1 MIKGFK
7 IPNVI
12 FKVREGDTSLSKEFC
27 AIGGKWVNKTT
38 DDYFKNKRVIIFSL
52 PGAFTPTC
60 SNQQLPGFDS
70 MFEQF
75 DEKGIEEI
83 YCLSVNDTFVMNSW
97 FEAQDVQRVY
107 PLPDGNG
114 EFTQA
119 MGASVEKGNVG
130 FGIRSWRYAMVINDG
145 VIEQMFTEEGQD
157 DNINSDP
164 YEISTPENV
173 LENL

>member
-1 MIKGFK
+1 MLNVGDK
-7 IPNVI
+7 IPQVNLPIQVDGE
-12 FKVREGDTSLSKEFC
+12 FRTLDTLKQLEG
-27 AIGGKWVNKTT
+27 
-38 DDYFKNKRVIIFSL
+38 KRVILFAL

-70 MFEQF
+70 MFEQL